1 MKDKNELNLYPLSFC
16 PLPSLMKFSY
26 TTAFVTLSDRTDA
39 SLVQFYQQ
47 LLEQAPIVH
56 IPHVYAEF
64 QLSGLRLGIFQPKQS
79 HQAEFNSPSSGS
91 MSLCFEVMHLESA
104 IDRLTEL
111 GYSPPGE
118 VTIASH
124 GKEIYAYDPAGN
136 RLILHEAANH
146 SH

>member
-1 MKDKNELNLYPLSFC
+1 
-16 PLPSLMKFSY
+16 MKFSY